1 MSFRWFLLFLVAL
14 ALAQEVYR
22 PEVELVRKDK
32 RVVAWVSGEEGSL
45 FYADYGDLLVGEL
58 QGLSAER
65 VQVEGRFFFRDAG
78 SALEEGLKVGER
90 VEVAYNPDWERDG
103 LPYLMRL
110 RRAGEGKGERYLRLV
125 LFDPKGVEVRLGEE
139 VEARGPLAVVER
151 GGVEELFLSGG
162 EARYLEEEG
171 RLELRPA
178 PGKVA
183 VAQGQVRVEGQRLR
197 YQNDTGEALLE
208 GPLEVRREGE
218 KPLSGKA
225 GSLRYLL
232 DEDQLWLLGG
242 VELSQGGRTT
252 KAERALLREKEGY
265 AFLYGK
271 VESRDERGVVRGER
285 VRYALRS
292 GEVVVLGGVAGEFQG
307 D

>member
-1 MSFRWFLLFLVAL
+1 WSWYPLQVLVVWAL
-14 ALAQEVYR
+14 CRALC
-22 PEVELVRKDK
+22 
-32 RVVAWVSGEEGSL
+32 
-45 FYADYGDLLVGEL
+45 
-58 QGLSAER
+58 GLWGGGGGGGG
-65 VQVEGRFFFRDAG
+65 VEGVGVLCVVR
-78 SALEEGLKVGER
+78 GER
-90 VEVAYNPDWERDG
+90 VV
-103 LPYLMRL
+103 
-110 RRAGEGKGERYLRLV
+110 EG
-125 LFDPKGVEVRLGEE
+125 
-139 VEARGPLAVVER
+139 

-232 DEDQLWLLGG
+232 DEDRLWLLGG
-242 VELSQGGRTT
+242 VELTQGGRTT

-285 VRYALRS
+285 VRYALKS
-292 GEVVVLGGVAGEFQG
+292 GEVVVLGGVAGEFRG

>member
-1 MSFRWFLLFLVAL
+1 MAALCLL
-14 ALAQEVYR
+14 ALAQEVFH
-22 PEVELVRKDK
+22 PQVELTRKEK
-32 RVVAWVSGEEGSL
+32 KVVAWVRGEEGSL

-58 QGLSAER
+58 QALSPER
-65 VQVEGRFFFRDAG
+65 VQVENRAFFRDLG
-78 SALEEGLKVGER
+78 SAVEEGLKVGER
-90 VEVAYNPDWERDG
+90 VEVAYNPDWEQEG

-125 LFDPKGVEVRLGEE
+125 LFDPK
-139 VEARGPLAVVER
+139 
-151 GGVEELFLSGG
+151 GVEELFLSGG

-183 VAQGQVRVEGQRLR
+183 VAQGQVWVEGQRLR

-232 DEDQLWLLGG
+232 DEDRLWLLGG
-242 VELSQGGRTT
+242 VELTQGGRTT
-252 KAERALLREKEGY
+252 RAERALLREKEGY

-285 VRYALRS
+285 VRYALKT
-292 GEVVVLGGVAGEFQG
+292 GEVVVLGGVAGEFRG